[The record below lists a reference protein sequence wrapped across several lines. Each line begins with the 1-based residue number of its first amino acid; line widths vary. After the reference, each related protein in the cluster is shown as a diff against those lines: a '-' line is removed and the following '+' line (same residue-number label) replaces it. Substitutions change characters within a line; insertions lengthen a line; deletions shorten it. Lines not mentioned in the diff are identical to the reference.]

1 VRLVPYVSKHHIS
14 PAVCVCTEFV
24 VVSEQVSPQAG
35 RGLCLHMSKR
45 FTETAKWA
53 DPWFRALTSK
63 QKCLWLW
70 LCDNCDCAGV
80 VPEVDWGLVSFQ
92 IGEPCTADDLAS
104 FGDRIASCERG
115 FWIRKFVAF
124 QWGYISEENPSM
136 PQRGVI
142 KALERAGIPLAK
154 AIESL
159 TKAFPKGLE
168 TLKDKDKDKD
178 KKEDRVQGK
187 EKEPEVDPV
196 FDAFWANY
204 PRKEGK
210 GGARKAFAK
219 LADKDRVI
227 KAAAQY
233 GEAVRRWPADDRQFV
248 PHPATWLNDGRFED
262 DPTLWERKSASQPA
276 KFYGDNQS

>member
-1 VRLVPYVSKHHIS
+1 M
-14 PAVCVCTEFV
+14 
-24 VVSEQVSPQAG
+24 
-35 RGLCLHMSKR
+35 HMSKR

-53 DPWFRALTSK
+53 DPWFRALTAK

-124 QWGYISEENPSM
+124 QWGYISADHPSM

-142 KALERAGIPLAK
+142 KALERAGIPLEK

-159 TKAFPKGLE
+159 SKGFPKGLE
-168 TLKDKDKDKD
+168 TLKDKDKDKDKD

-187 EKEPEVDPV
+187 EGDALKADACAPTTDSEWLAGLKVDPAWTGIDIHRE
-196 FDAFWANY
+196 FARMRAWCDEN
-204 PRKEGK
+204 RKQPTRRRFLNWLLRCDRPIS
-210 GGARKAFAK
+210 ATSTPVKAY
-219 LADKDRVI
+219 L
-227 KAAAQY
+227 
-233 GEAVRRWPADDRQFV
+233 
-248 PHPATWLNDGRFED
+248 
-262 DPTLWERKSASQPA
+262 
-276 KFYGDNQS
+276 